1 MEFKKIK
8 APSVDVEQIQV
19 TQSVTVNSPTLA
31 PFIFGVCREVVNALD
46 DTTGNWNSASKYLS
60 YTQLPQN
67 ISYLSFPSPR
77 ANIDQVTVEDSYVRV
92 FHDFASQV
100 NELSKTSNFLVGWNK
115 ATQPIIRTDV
125 VPADGWDLNPNGGAT
140 TLVLV
145 KDQTVSALTNQ
156 DIAVTFTSTANA
168 KLTNDEALVFFDFL
182 SRFSEDKELKIKD
195 QAEERILWDLTCA
208 LEAKLVEPLQD
219 DYDKK
224 LEDART
230 KVRDVED

>member
-1 MEFKKIK
+1 MDNKKYI
-8 APSVDVEQIQV
+8 EI
-19 TQSVTVNSPTLA
+19 
-31 PFIFGVCREVVNALD
+31 
-46 DTTGNWNSASKYLS
+46 
-60 YTQLPQN
+60 
-67 ISYLSFPSPR
+67 
-77 ANIDQVTVEDSYVRV
+77 
-92 FHDFASQV
+92 
-100 NELSKTSNFLVGWNK
+100 
-115 ATQPIIRTDV
+115 
-125 VPADGWDLNPNGGAT
+125 
-140 TLVLV
+140 
-145 KDQTVSALTNQ
+145 
-156 DIAVTFTSTANA
+156 